1 MLTQCALQ
9 AAASYYNGFGVKE
22 NPKKAFEMFKKAAE
36 LGDVDCM
43 RMTGDCYAI
52 GSGVK
57 QNRDEAMRWYRIA
70 AENGDMDSR
79 EMMENY

>member
-1 MLTQCALQ
+1 MRLAGGC
-9 AAASYYNGFGVKE
+9 YYNGFGVKE

-79 EMMENY
+79 EMIENY

>member
-1 MLTQCALQ
+1 
-9 AAASYYNGFGVKE
+9 
-22 NPKKAFEMFKKAAE
+22 
-36 LGDVDCM
+36 M
-43 RMTGDCYAI
+43 RVTGDCYAL

>member
-1 MLTQCALQ
+1 
-9 AAASYYNGFGVKE
+9 
-22 NPKKAFEMFKKAAE
+22 
-36 LGDVDCM
+36 M